1 MKIIAVAAL
10 AFFLLGCNAVSVTTG
25 ESISSEELRIFFRKH
40 KIDNNFAVALKKES
54 AGTHSY
60 LATIHGYPDNLSVCE
75 SLIEPYNK
83 EAGLSVM
90 QGVYYCEVL
99 R

>member
-1 MKIIAVAAL
+1 MKFIAAVAL
-10 AFFLLGCNAVSVTTG
+10 AFLLIGCNAVSVTTG
-25 ESISSEELRIFFRKH
+25 ESISSEQLRAFFGKH

-54 AGTHSY
+54 AGTHTY
-60 LATIHGYPDNLSVCE
+60 LATIHGYPDNPSVCE
-75 SLIEPYNK
+75 SLIEPYNRD
-83 EAGLSVM
+83 AGLSVM